1 MISVFLLSVPKKW
14 GKAVAF
20 SYDLNAYY
28 EAKVEV

>member
-1 MISVFLLSVPKKW
+1 MISVFLLYVPDKW

-20 SYDLNAYY
+20 LYDLNAYY